1 MLKAEIPDLL
11 TRIIHGWVHAKAGT
25 VHYIMSRFWK
35 AKLFNRPFTFK
46 RPLTFKIPFTFKRP
60 FTFRRPLTFKRP
72 FTFKR
77 PLKQTD
83 FTEEGFGLNFQLR
96 MFLKLLQ
103 W

>member
-35 AKLFNRPFTFK
+35 AKLFYRPFTFK
-46 RPLTFKIPFTFKRP
+46 RTFTFM
-60 FTFRRPLTFKRP
+60 
-72 FTFKR
+72 R

-83 FTEEGFGLNFQLR
+83 FTEKGFGLKMLMN
-96 MFLKLLQ
+96 KPS
-103 W
+103 

>member
-46 RPLTFKIPFTFKRP
+46 RPFTYKRYL
-60 FTFRRPLTFKRP
+60 RDLLHLRDLWNRPI
-72 FTFKR
+72 
-77 PLKQTD
+77 
-83 FTEEGFGLNFQLR
+83 
-96 MFLKLLQ
+96 LQ
-103 W
+103 KKVLG